1 MYLVSALTSQ
11 IHKLRP
17 ITFFSECTTK
27 AMITIQGID
36 KESFLMFR
44 LVKKNERKQNLPC
57 QETSK
62 AFLIIRMTGE
72 TNSPSDS
79 YAE

>member
-1 MYLVSALTSQ
+1 
-11 IHKLRP
+11 
-17 ITFFSECTTK
+17 
-27 AMITIQGID
+27 MITIQGID

-72 TNSPSDS
+72 TSSPSDS